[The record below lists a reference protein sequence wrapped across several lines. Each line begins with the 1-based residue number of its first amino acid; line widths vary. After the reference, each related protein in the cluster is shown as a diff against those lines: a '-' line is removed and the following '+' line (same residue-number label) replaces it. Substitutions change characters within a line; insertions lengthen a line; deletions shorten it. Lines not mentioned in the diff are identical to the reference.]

1 MNPLR
6 IALLASAA
14 SSAALLGQTT
24 GQATGQTPDPK
35 PPAPAATNWLD
46 LTRSG
51 LPIKFYGFLR
61 LDAYYNTSRFDSV
74 VIPTRVLPE
83 TKRNDDQVHMDPRL
97 TRFGFDITPAEI
109 NGAKVL
115 AKLETDFANFPTG
128 SSESRATP
136 RIRLA
141 YIDVAKNDL
150 GLRVGQDWDIISPL
164 FPAVNGE
171 MLMWNAGNLGDRRAQ
186 IQGRYAPKGGAFDV
200 KAALG
205 LTGAVNNQDLDTTTG
220 ERDGFDSG
228 LPHLQMRAGYTHT
241 REVEWTDRKDGKE
254 SPAKSK
260 VTTQI
265 GAWGMFGRTETDT
278 AFGGEHRFDTWT
290 MGLDWS
296 IGLTRTLTLRG
307 EAWRGENLGDVRG
320 GVGQTINTTTGK
332 EIGSTGGWAEL
343 VCSCTAKT
351 KFHVG
356 GTIDDPD
363 NDDLG
368 TTSSFIRRNLAGY
381 LGTTVDWE
389 TGIRTGFDVT
399 WWQTEYA
406 GADGTNG
413 SSGNA
418 MRFDL
423 YFQYNF

>member
-1 MNPLR
+1 M
-6 IALLASAA
+6 LASAA
-14 SSAALLGQTT
+14 SSAALMA
-24 GQATGQTPDPK
+24 QAAGQTPDPK
-35 PPAPAATNWLD
+35 PPAPAATNWAD
-46 LTRSG
+46 FTRSG

-61 LDAYYNTSRFDSV
+61 FDAYYNTARFDSV

-83 TKRNDDQVHMDPRL
+83 TKRNDDQTHMDPRL

-141 YIDVAKNDL
+141 YIDVAKDDL

-186 IQGRYAPKGGAFDV
+186 IQGRYAPKDGNFDL
-200 KAALG
+200 KAAVG
-205 LTGAVNNQDLDTTTG
+205 LTGAVNNQDLDTPTG

-228 LPHLQMRAGYTHT
+228 LPHLQMRAGF
-241 REVEWTDRKDGKE
+241 RPFELVEKKRAE
-254 SPAKSK
+254 
-260 VTTQI
+260 I

-290 MGLDWS
+290 MGLDWQ
-296 IGLTRTLTLRG
+296 IALTSSLTLRG
-307 EAWRGENLGDVRG
+307 EVWRGENLGDVRG
-320 GVGQTINTTTGK
+320 GIGQTINTTTGK

-343 VCSCTAKT
+343 VCACTAKT

-356 GTIDDPD
+356 GTMDDPD
-363 NDDLG
+363 NDDLAAG
-368 TTSSFIRRNLAGY
+368 NPDRNLSGY
-381 LGTTVDWE
+381 VGTIMDWE

-399 WWQTEYA
+399 YWQTEYA
-406 GADGTNG
+406 GATLD
-413 SSGNA
+413 GNA
-418 MRFDL
+418 LRFDL